1 MKRTQNE
8 KILQIKNETL
18 VVGIDI
24 GKETHYARAFDNRG
38 IEQAKLLRFS
48 NTAQGYEVLNQWM
61 QQTMHQTEKTEAI
74 VGFEPTGHYWF
85 TLGDYLKKKRYALG
99 IVNPFHVKCTREL
112 DDNSQTKSDRKDP
125 KTIAMLVK
133 DGRFRDVYIPEDL
146 YQELREAVAE
156 RERLQEQLVSINNQV
171 IRWLDI
177 RFPEFSSVFKNWSA
191 KTALVTLSNLPT
203 PAKVVAAGAE
213 GVLKLWKEHLKRSS
227 LKKAERLVRVATESI
242 GRMAGSEA
250 AEATLMNLLIQ
261 YELIVAQ
268 KDNIE
273 GLMSELLMRVK
284 NAGSLLEIKGVGMV
298 TAAVIISEIGDV
310 HRFKDPRQIIKMAG
324 LSLKEN
330 SSGKHKGRT
339 TISKRGRKRLRE
351 GLFRA
356 MIPILASND
365 EFKEMHQRNL
375 TREKNPLKKL
385 QSIIALC
392 GKLVRVIYALLTKGC
407 GYDAEKLSHD
417 MKQSLKVAA

>member
-1 MKRTQNE
+1 M
-8 KILQIKNETL
+8 
-18 VVGIDI
+18 
-24 GKETHYARAFDNRG
+24 
-38 IEQAKLLRFS
+38 
-48 NTAQGYEVLNQWM
+48 
-61 QQTMHQTEKTEAI
+61 
-74 VGFEPTGHYWF
+74 
-85 TLGDYLKKKRYALG
+85 
-99 IVNPFHVKCTREL
+99 
-112 DDNSQTKSDRKDP
+112 
-125 KTIAMLVK
+125 TIAKPKVIVK
-133 DGRFRDVYIPEDL
+133 IRKRLQCWSRMDDFATCIFIPEDL

-156 RERLQEQLVSINNQV
+156 RERLQEQLVGINNQV

-191 KTALVTLSNLPT
+191 KTALVTLSNLST

-213 GVLKLWKEHLKRSS
+213 GVLKLWQEHLKRSS

-242 GRMAGSEA
+242 GRIAGSEA

-310 HRFKDPRQIIKMAG
+310 HRFQDPRQIIEMAG

-330 SSGKHKGRT
+330 SSGKHKGKT

-407 GYDAEKLSHD
+407 GYDTEKLSHD